1 MEDRCYAPYPI
12 SMFRQLDRI
21 RELTK
26 VYDYVTYLEPVTE
39 PDIEGVRG
47 ILCADKSEEEDKVEF
62 GEPQSPP
69 AKRHKR
75 LSQNSIS
82 LENLTSAKEN
92 LDLNE
97 LENLL
102 DKSFA
107 PEESSEMLRICEKT
121 LVPSLV
127 QIKTKSASL
136 NGSLMYFI
144 EKYPTS
150 AIILATGLAKEI
162 EFEAFVQNVIEK
174 DFLTENQERTLME
187 KWISNCTISGE
198 CPIFEA
204 VVSRQPN
211 IFGESHFMEMV
222 SRNMLNNLSTQ
233 KHKCPKFSK
242 FLLRIITK
250 IPAEFSQQPVYNNL
264 KILVES
270 NKTFLKKRM
279 EQELKRKSS

>member
-1 MEDRCYAPYPI
+1 MEDRCYAPYPT
-12 SMFRQLDRI
+12 SMFRQLERI

-26 VYDYVTYLEPVTE
+26 VSDNVAHLELVTE
-39 PDIEGVRG
+39 SEIEAVRG
-47 ILCADKSEEEDKVEF
+47 ALCAERSVEEDNAEF
-62 GEPQSPP
+62 GNPQSPP
-69 AKRHKR
+69 TKRQKI
-75 LSQNSIS
+75 LSQNSMP
-82 LENLTSAKEN
+82 LENLSAIQL
-92 LDLNE
+92 LDLKE
-97 LENLL
+97 LESVL
-102 DKSFA
+102 DESFA
-107 PEESSEMLRICEKT
+107 PEQSSETLKICEKT

-127 QIKTKSASL
+127 QLKTKSASL
-136 NGSLMYFI
+136 CKSLMSFI

-187 KWISNCTISGE
+187 KWISNCTISGT

-211 IFGESHFMEMV
+211 IFEEQHFMEMI
-222 SRNMLNNLSTQ
+222 SRNMINNLSPQ

-242 FLLRIITK
+242 FLLQIITK
-250 IPAEFSQQPVYNNL
+250 IPAKLSQQPVFNNL
-264 KILVES
+264 KSLVES

-279 EQELKRKSS
+279 EQELKRKSQ

>member
-26 VYDYVTYLEPVTE
+26 VSDFVTYLEPVTE
-39 PDIEGVRG
+39 PEIEGVRG
-47 ILCADKSEEEDKVEF
+47 ILCADKSEEEDKVES

-136 NGSLMYFI
+136 NGSLMSFI

-162 EFEAFVQNVIEK
+162 EFEAFVQNVIKK

-211 IFGESHFMEMV
+211 IFEESHFMEMV

-242 FLLRIITK
+242 FLLQIITK